1 MMATGQTRPPAT
13 GETLLYEQGLKQ
25 IEAGQLDKARLS
37 LQTLINTY
45 PLTPLRV
52 HARAAIRT
60 SWIQQGIADPD
71 PMLLFVE
78 GQTRATAGNRE
89 AALLAFQTLINLYP
103 LSDYAEKAKRAV
115 SVLQPGRD

>member
-1 MMATGQTRPPAT
+1 MVATGQTRPPAT
-13 GETLLYEQGLKQ
+13 GETVLYARGLKQ

-45 PLTPLRV
+45 SLTPLRAQ
-52 HARAAIRT
+52 ARAAIRT
-60 SWIQQGIADPD
+60 SWIRQGIADPD
-71 PMLLFVE
+71 PLLLFLE
-78 GQTRATAGNRE
+78 GQTRATAGKRE

-103 LSDYAEKAKRAV
+103 LSDYAEKARRAV